1 MNETKERIKTVLIC
15 VLIAGV
21 LYFTYAVWFFDSP
34 FKSVSFG
41 DLLGISN
48 TGEVVG
54 AGAGS
59 DLEVFGI
66 RPVSILMRDANGAR
80 GVVYNS
86 SASDGAYRA
95 LRDEIAQVFGSIK
108 STQRTDEDTWAEALR
123 GEGVFLDYYG
133 NAPVETIKL
142 WLGAGNS
149 ASTVCGRY
157 FMLSTDDK
165 NVKVYVK
172 NSDNNTVYEM
182 TSTSASDGLKTAM
195 EGVRADP
202 AFLALES
209 EEEDFQAISGETVI
223 MVSNR
228 PKTYAVSAY
237 NSYVTFGDSVR
248 NACLESFRLR
258 DVTPSTYAEADGT
271 EVYVADMVTLKISP
285 DGIASYSDTRDEVDE
300 TLGIGVSFDGETP
313 TLAEKTE
320 SARTL
325 AAYLAA
331 SLPGSGGI
339 YLIDVAENGE
349 NTEVV
354 FGRHIGGVPINM
366 KGTTYFARIT
376 ITGESVRAAK
386 VNLRG
391 YDISSQSADTL
402 SERLAAAAIKGSGK
416 TGELNLRYADNGDT
430 VISPSWFIGGV
441 KKTVGEENG
450 NELVEG

>member
-34 FKSVSFG
+34 FGSVSFG

-48 TGEVVG
+48 SGEVVG

-59 DLEVFGI
+59 DLETFGI
-66 RPVSILMRDANGAR
+66 RPVAILVRDANGVR

-86 SASDGAYRA
+86 GVSDGIYRV
-95 LRDEIAQVFGSIK
+95 LRDEIAHVFGSIK
-108 STQRTDEDTWAEALR
+108 STQATDEYTWAEALC

-133 NAPVETIKL
+133 NVPVETIKL
-142 WLGAGNS
+142 WLGNENN

-157 FMLSTDDK
+157 FVLSTEDK
-165 NVKVYVK
+165 NVKLYVK
-172 NSDNNTVYEM
+172 NSDNDAVYEM
-182 TSTSASDGLKTAM
+182 TSTAASDGLKTAL
-195 EGVRADP
+195 EKVHAEP

-209 EEEDFQAISGETVI
+209 GEEDFRAISGETVI
-223 MVSNR
+223 MASNR
-228 PKTYAVSAY
+228 PKTYAISAY

-248 NACLESFRLR
+248 SACLEGFRLR

-285 DGIASYSDTRDEVDE
+285 DGIVSYSDTRDKIDE
-300 TLGIGVSFDGETP
+300 TLGIGVSFDGESP

-325 AAYLAA
+325 AANLAA

-339 YLIDVAENGE
+339 YLIDVAENGN

-354 FGRHIGGVPINM
+354 FGRHIGGIPINM
-366 KGTTYFARIT
+366 KGTAYFARIS
-376 ITGESVRAAK
+376 ITDESLRAVK

-391 YDISSQSADTL
+391 YDISAQSTDIL
-402 SERLAAAAIKGSGK
+402 SERLAAAAINGSGK

-430 VISPSWFIGGV
+430 TVSPSWFIGGV
-441 KKTVGEENG
+441 KKTGGEESG

>member
-34 FKSVSFG
+34 FGSVNFG
-41 DLLGISN
+41 DLFGILNS
-48 TGEVVG
+48 GEVVG

-66 RPVSILMRDANGAR
+66 RPAGILVRDANGAR

-86 SASDGAYRA
+86 SASDSVYRTLRNEISRVLGA
-95 LRDEIAQVFGSIK
+95 IK
-108 STQRTDEDTWAEALR
+108 STQTTDEDAWTEALR

-133 NAPVETIKL
+133 NVPVETIKL
-142 WLGAGNS
+142 WLGNVNGV
-149 ASTVCGRY
+149 STVCGRY
-157 FMLSTDDK
+157 FMLSTEDK
-165 NVKVYVK
+165 NVKLYVK
-172 NSDNNTVYEM
+172 NSDNDAVYEM
-182 TSTSASDGLKTAM
+182 TSASASDELKAVL
-195 EGVRADP
+195 EQVRAEP
-202 AFLALES
+202 AFFALES
-209 EEEDFQAISGETVI
+209 NEEDFRAISGETIV
-223 MVSNR
+223 MASNR
-228 PKTYAVSAY
+228 PKNYAISAY

-248 NACLESFRLR
+248 NTCLESFRLR

-285 DGIASYSDTRDEVDE
+285 DGIVSYSDTRDEVDE
-300 TLGIGVSFDGETP
+300 TLGIGISFDGESP

-325 AAYLAA
+325 AANLAA

-339 YLIDVAENGE
+339 YLIDVAENGN

-354 FGRHIGGVPINM
+354 FGRHIGGIPINM
-366 KGTTYFARIT
+366 KGTAYFARIS
-376 ITGESVRAAK
+376 ITGKSVRAAK

-391 YDISSQSADTL
+391 YDISAQSTETL
-402 SERLAAAAIKGSGK
+402 SERLAAAAINGSGK
-416 TGELNLRYADNGDT
+416 TGELSLRYADNGDT
-430 VISPSWFIGGV
+430 TVSPSWFIGGV
-441 KKTVGEENG
+441 EKSRGEENG